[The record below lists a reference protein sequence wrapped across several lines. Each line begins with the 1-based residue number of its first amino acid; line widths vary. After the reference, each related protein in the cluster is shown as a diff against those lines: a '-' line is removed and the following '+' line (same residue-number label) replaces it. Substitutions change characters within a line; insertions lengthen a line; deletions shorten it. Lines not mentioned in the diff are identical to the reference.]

1 MNKTSVL
8 QLQAIQAAKNG
19 NWEAALEKNQ
29 ELLEINPNDI
39 GALNRSAIA
48 YLQLGKLKEA
58 KTALEFVLTLD
69 KSNQIARKHL
79 TNIKDKKKAKKPS
92 FSSEQFIEE
101 PGVTKIVELHRLASK
116 NLLQDL
122 DVGQPCTLVPKNRYI
137 SVETTDGEYVGA
149 LPEDLSYRLTKLI
162 KRGNTYEC
170 FIHSAND
177 KECHLY
183 IKETSRSKKNEHI
196 NSFPL
201 NRTAIAAIN
210 DVDER
215 FLLEENI
222 PVAIVSTDE
231 DQERTIDEIDSNNE
245 DED

>member
-1 MNKTSVL
+1 MNKNSVL

-19 NWEAALEKNQ
+19 DWKTALTKNQ
-29 ELLEINPNDI
+29 ELLSLNPNDI

-48 YLQLGKLKEA
+48 YLQLNQEKEA
-58 KTALEFVLTLD
+58 KKLLEKVISLD

-79 TNIKDKKKAKKPS
+79 NNIKNKKRAKKPS

-101 PGVTKIVELHRLASK
+101 PGVTKIVELYRLANK
-116 NLLQDL
+116 QVLQNL
-122 DVGQPCTLVPKNRYI
+122 DVGQSCSLIPKNRYI
-137 SVETTDGEYVGA
+137 SVETIEGEYIGA
-149 LPEDLSYRLTKLI
+149 IPEDLSYRLTKLI
-162 KRGNTYEC
+162 KRGNVYEAL
-170 FIHSAND
+170 IHSASD

-183 IKETSRSKKNEHI
+183 IKEKKRSKKNEYI

-201 NRTAIAAIN
+201 NRTAITAIN

-231 DQERTIDEIDSNNE
+231 DNEKSIEDIDSNNE
-245 DED
+245 DKD